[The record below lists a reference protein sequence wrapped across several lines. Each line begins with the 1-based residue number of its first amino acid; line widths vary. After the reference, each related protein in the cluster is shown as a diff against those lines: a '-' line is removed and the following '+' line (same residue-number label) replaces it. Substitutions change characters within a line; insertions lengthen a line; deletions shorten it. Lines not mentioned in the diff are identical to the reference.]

1 MCETVEDP
9 DVSVSGGRQSVMLMP
24 AAVVSVSVSRMRILT
39 LQMLIPSLLSRAP
52 PLRRACGRCKAR
64 HSSALCGPGNNG
76 PAVWHRSPPAAEP
89 RLQVKSKADNAPT
102 LVTDTDTVTAEQ
114 SSVAAVQDDTIHQ
127 HCP

>member
-64 HSSALCGPGNNG
+64 IAPHCAARATMVQRCGTGHRRLPSPGF
-76 PAVWHRSPPAAEP
+76 RSNQKLIMPP
-89 RLQVKSKADNAPT
+89 LWSLILTQ
-102 LVTDTDTVTAEQ
+102 
-114 SSVAAVQDDTIHQ
+114 
-127 HCP
+127 

>member
-64 HSSALCGPGNNG
+64 IAPHC
-76 PAVWHRSPPAAEP
+76 AA
-89 RLQVKSKADNAPT
+89 RATMVSGVAQ
-102 LVTDTDTVTAEQ
+102 VTAGCRAQ
-114 SSVAAVQDDTIHQ
+114 ASGQIKS
-127 HCP
+127 